1 MTTSVRPEIV
11 GFIPDPILKPVAVQR
26 QLGGRGQ
33 CHRDKNA
40 PGHPNALA
48 VRTHLGQNRMPH
60 GAPGIAVS
68 RFFINQGFTLVRHF
82 HVLASC

>member
-1 MTTSVRPEIV
+1 
-11 GFIPDPILKPVAVQR
+11 
-26 QLGGRGQ
+26 
-33 CHRDKNA
+33 
-40 PGHPNALA
+40 
-48 VRTHLGQNRMPH
+48 LGQNRMHH